1 METSKEIIEKRPSL
15 KENYQNGWERMG
27 DMLGTILHIM
37 NYAASYRGNFM
48 DSLGSLDEKL
58 RRDNL
63 KNIYLF
69 TGDAKNQGAMGWIGE
84 MQLQGKEVYFLSEN
98 RMSDAKLIYRLIKE
112 NNVKAVHT
120 HFITMQQYL
129 SIYLATFGSKIPVIM
144 HMHNHSKE
152 AGNPLKNFLRR
163 ALYGKCI
170 MVACSE
176 SVYHSLERDYPKN
189 EKYAIDNGV
198 NFSRLDNYVPLT
210 ERDFGLEKNQGV
222 FLIFGFDFYRKGVD
236 LAVRALKKLRDQG
249 YDYSLLVS
257 LSTNFEQVEKNIVDI
272 LGEMPSWIKVIPA
285 RNDVATLYNFV
296 DVFLSPSREEGLP
309 YSVVEAGYATCSVV
323 MSDIS
328 AQAHLKIPYGYWF
341 ESENVKDLADKIL
354 VACSEHNQKLE
365 NWEKVKQ
372 SMKEN
377 YALDAWSNQVEKLY
391 KKILQ

>member
-1 METSKEIIEKRPSL
+1 
-15 KENYQNGWERMG
+15 
-27 DMLGTILHIM
+27 MLGIILHIM

-48 DSLGSLDEKL
+48 DSLASLDKKIQAEG
-58 RRDNL
+58 L

-69 TGDAKNQGAMGWIGE
+69 TREEKCDGFMNWVRE
-84 MQLQGKEVYFLSEN
+84 MQQQGEQVYFLTEN
-98 RMSDAKLIYRLIKE
+98 TRQNVRSIRRLIKE
-112 NNVKAVHT
+112 QNVKLVHT
-120 HFITMQQYL
+120 HFITMKQYL
-129 SIYLATFGSKIPVIM
+129 NVFYTTFGSRIPVIM

-152 AGNPLKNFLRR
+152 VSSGFKNIFRR
-163 ALYGKCI
+163 MLYRKCI
-170 MVACSE
+170 MIACSE
-176 SVYHSLERDYPKN
+176 SVYHSLERDYPQN

-198 NFSRLDNYVPLT
+198 NFSRLDTYETLT
-210 ERDFGLEKNQGV
+210 EDDFGLKKGQGV
-222 FLIFGFDFYRKGVD
+222 LLIFGFDFYRKGVD
-236 LAVRALKKLRDQG
+236 LAVLALKELRDQG

-257 LSTNFEQVEKNIVDI
+257 LSTNFDQVKKNIADI

-341 ESENVKDLADKIL
+341 ESENVKDLSDKIL

-372 SMKEN
+372 SMQEN

>member
-1 METSKEIIEKRPSL
+1 MP
-15 KENYQNGWERMG
+15 
-27 DMLGTILHIM
+27 GTILHIM

-48 DSLGSLDEKL
+48 DSLASLDRKIKEEE
-58 RRDNL
+58 L

-69 TGDAKNQGAMGWIGE
+69 TADAQNEGSMSWIGE
-84 MQLQGKEVYFLSEN
+84 MQRQGEEIYFLAEN
-98 RMSDAKLIYRLIKE
+98 RKQDAALIRRLIREKD
-112 NNVKAVHT
+112 VKIVHT

-129 SIYLATFGSKIPVIM
+129 AVYQATFGSGIPVLM
-144 HMHNHSKE
+144 HMHNHSKK
-152 AGNPLKNFLRR
+152 AGNPCKNILRR
-163 ALYGKCI
+163 MLYGKCI

-189 EKYAIDNGV
+189 KKYSIDNGV
-198 NFSRLDNYVPLT
+198 NFSRLDAYETLPENS
-210 ERDFGLEKNQGV
+210 FGLEKNEGV

-236 LAVRALKKLRDQG
+236 LAVKALKRLREQG
-249 YDYSLLVS
+249 HCYSLLVS

-309 YSVVEAGYATCSVV
+309 YSVVEAGYSGCSVV

-328 AQAHLKIPYGYWF
+328 AQVHLKIPYGYWF
-341 ESENVKDLADKIL
+341 QSENVEDFADKIL
-354 VACSEHNQKLE
+354 KAKAEHNEKLA
-365 NWEKVKQ
+365 NWDKVKQ
-372 SMKEN
+372 SMREN
-377 YALDAWSNQVEKLY
+377 YALDTWSEQVKKLY